1 MNNMNTTTKQLLKA
15 TIIACI
21 AVVTITLLVCNPKHS
36 NNDMAQNGNLRR
48 LDDSI
53 AALAPSALQAIEKG
67 MNEADD
73 STTYYEYML
82 RKALFYSL
90 TEHPERADTLI
101 DSVKTFVT
109 QQDDGYYATNGTCL
123 SPRLNSLMAGA
134 KACQAARYMSNHR
147 DPRRIV
153 ALNKETYNLLLN
165 SNSKHN
171 LPKTCANMA
180 DAYMLCND
188 LPNAAKWYQRA
199 LFLVDSLELP
209 QKENITLYMGL
220 AQIYVTLRN
229 YYKAKFYND
238 QTEPHVKEMSPS
250 MQAYY
255 VNNLG
260 NYYYFQGDYKNALQT
275 FLRMKKLLEQHGMVR
290 TFDMYLCKINL
301 ADVYLNLGKLND
313 ATAMLDD
320 VEPYFRAQGDNTSI
334 YYCNTIRFGIAV
346 RAGRKKE
353 AGRLMADKTD
363 ESLIPYTLVNI
374 RNKYKRRY
382 YELTGNYDKA
392 YALLNRSI
400 AYNDSI
406 EHNLSNMRTAEIM
419 SRFTTD
425 TLQLHRD
432 LAIEHKNAEIQS
444 IKFTSTLAISIAVTS
459 ILLLILW
466 YLYLRKRRFK
476 IQLRMMSLKLDNVR
490 NRISPHFM
498 FNVLNNR
505 IIKSDVKESNEL
517 TELAQLIRANL
528 DMSSTLGVE
537 LQKELE
543 FVQQYIRVESYLMGD
558 DFHFN
563 IDIAPDVDASSVRI
577 PSMFIQIM
585 TENSIKHALRNKEG
599 IKLLSITVRREQ
611 HNTVIKVTD
620 NGPGFNPATLR
631 RKTGMNIISQT
642 IAVINVRNKD
652 KIRFAIRNIYSPD
665 GQQTKGCEA
674 TLKVPDGVK
683 IESNKQSYRVKQ
695 TI

>member
-1 MNNMNTTTKQLLKA
+1 MKKMNTTIKQLLQA
-15 TIIACI
+15 ITTACI
-21 AVVTITLLVCNPKHS
+21 AVIIIALQACNAKQS
-36 NNDMAQNGNLRR
+36 NDETAQNGNMRW

-82 RKALFYSL
+82 RKAQYYSL
-90 TEHPERADTLI
+90 TDSPERADTLI

-134 KACQAARYMSNHR
+134 KACQAARYMSVHR

-153 ALNKETYNLLLN
+153 ALNNETYNLLLN
-165 SNSKHN
+165 SDSKHN

-188 LPNAAKWYQRA
+188 LPNAAKWYRRA

-220 AQIYVTLRN
+220 AQIYLTLRN
-229 YYKAKFYND
+229 YSKAKFYND

-301 ADVYLNLGKLND
+301 ADVYLNLGKLD
-313 ATAMLDD
+313 KATAMLDD

-346 RAGRKKE
+346 RAGRMHE
-353 AGRLMADKTD
+353 AERLMADKTD
-363 ESLIPYTLVNI
+363 DSLIPYTLVNI

-382 YELTGNYDKA
+382 YELTGDYNKA

-406 EHNLSNMRTAEIM
+406 EQNLSNMRSAEIL

-425 TLQLHRD
+425 TLQLHHD

-543 FVQQYIRVESYLMGD
+543 FVQQYVRVESYLMGD

-577 PSMFIQIM
+577 PSMFIQIL
-585 TENSIKHALRNKEG
+585 TENAIKHALRNKEG
-599 IKLLSITVRREQ
+599 VKLLSITVRREQ
-611 HNTVIKVTD
+611 HNTVIRVTD

-642 IAVINVRNKD
+642 IAVINVRNKV
-652 KIRFAIRNIYSPD
+652 KIRFAIRNICSPD
-665 GQQTKGCEA
+665 GQQIKGCEA

-683 IESNKQSYRVKQ
+683 IE
-695 TI
+695 

>member
-1 MNNMNTTTKQLLKA
+1 MKKMNTTIKQLLKA
-15 TIIACI
+15 ITTACI
-21 AVVTITLLVCNPKHS
+21 AVIIIALQACNAKQS
-36 NNDMAQNGNLRR
+36 NDETAQNGNMRW

-82 RKALFYSL
+82 RKAQYYSL
-90 TEHPERADTLI
+90 TDSPERADTLI

-134 KACQAARYMSNHR
+134 KACQAARYMSVHR

-153 ALNKETYNLLLN
+153 ALNNETYNLLLN
-165 SNSKHN
+165 SESKHN

-188 LPNAAKWYQRA
+188 LPNAAKWYRRA

-220 AQIYVTLRN
+220 AQIYLTLRN
-229 YYKAKFYND
+229 YSKAKFYND

-301 ADVYLNLGKLND
+301 ADVYLNLGKLD
-313 ATAMLDD
+313 KATAMLDD

-346 RAGRKKE
+346 RAGRMHE
-353 AGRLMADKTD
+353 AERLMADKTD
-363 ESLIPYTLVNI
+363 DSLIPYTLVNI

-382 YELTGNYDKA
+382 YELTGDYSKA

-406 EHNLSNMRTAEIM
+406 EQNLSNMRSAEIL

-425 TLQLHRD
+425 TLQLHHD

-476 IQLRMMSLKLDNVR
+476 MQLRMMNLKLDNVR

-543 FVQQYIRVESYLMGD
+543 FVQQYVRVESYLMGD

-577 PSMFIQIM
+577 PSMFIQIL
-585 TENSIKHALRNKEG
+585 TENAIKHALRNKEG
-599 IKLLSITVRREQ
+599 VKLLSITVRREQ
-611 HNTVIKVTD
+611 HNTVIRVTD
-620 NGPGFNPATLR
+620 DGPGFNPATLR

-642 IAVINVRNKD
+642 IAVINVRNKV

-665 GQQTKGCEA
+665 GQQIKGCEA

-683 IESNKQSYRVKQ
+683 IE
-695 TI
+695 

>member
-53 AALAPSALQAIEKG
+53 AALAPSALQAIERG

-82 RKALFYSL
+82 REARYYSL
-90 TEHPERADTLI
+90 TKRPERADTLI
-101 DSVKTFVT
+101 DRVTAFVMH
-109 QQDDGYYATNGTCL
+109 QDDGYYAINGTCL
-123 SPRLNSLMAGA
+123 SPRLNSLIAGA

-147 DPRRIV
+147 DPRHIV
-153 ALNKETYNLLLN
+153 SLYNDTYQLLLN
-165 SNSKHN
+165 SDSKHN

-180 DAYMLCND
+180 DAYLLCND
-188 LPNAAKWYQRA
+188 LPNAAKWYRRA
-199 LFLVDSLELP
+199 LFLVDSLDLP

-220 AQIYVTLRN
+220 AQIYLTLRN
-229 YYKAKFYND
+229 YNKAKLYYD

-255 VNNLG
+255 INNLG
-260 NYYYFQGDYKNALQT
+260 NFYYFQGDYKHALLT
-275 FLRMKKLLEQHGMVR
+275 FLRMKKMLEQHGMVR

-346 RAGRKKE
+346 RAGRMQE

-374 RNKYKRRY
+374 RNRYKRRY

-406 EHNLSNMRTAEIM
+406 EHNLSNMRSAEIM

-476 IQLRMMSLKLDNVR
+476 IQLRMMNLKLDNIR

-577 PSMFIQIM
+577 PSMFIQIL
-585 TENSIKHALRNKEG
+585 TENAIKHALRNKEG

-611 HNTVIKVTD
+611 HNTVIRVTD

-683 IESNKQSYRVKQ
+683 IE
-695 TI
+695 

>member
-1 MNNMNTTTKQLLKA
+1 MKKMNTTIKQLLKA
-15 TIIACI
+15 ITTACI
-21 AVVTITLLVCNPKHS
+21 AVIIIALQACNAKQS
-36 NNDMAQNGNLRR
+36 NDETAQNGNMRW

-53 AALAPSALQAIEKG
+53 AALAPSAMQAIEKG

-82 RKALFYSL
+82 RKAQYYSL
-90 TEHPERADTLI
+90 TDSPERADTLI

-134 KACQAARYMSNHR
+134 KACQAARYMSVHR

-153 ALNKETYNLLLN
+153 ALNNETYNLLLN
-165 SNSKHN
+165 SDSKHN

-188 LPNAAKWYQRA
+188 LPNAAKWYRRA

-220 AQIYVTLRN
+220 AQIYLTLRN
-229 YYKAKFYND
+229 YSKAKFYND

-275 FLRMKKLLEQHGMVR
+275 FLRMKRLLEQHGMVR

-301 ADVYLNLGKLND
+301 ADVYLNLGKLDD

-346 RAGRKKE
+346 RAGRMHE
-353 AGRLMADKTD
+353 AERLMADKTD
-363 ESLIPYTLVNI
+363 DSLIPYTLVNI

-382 YELTGNYDKA
+382 YELTGDYSKA

-406 EHNLSNMRTAEIM
+406 EQNLSNMRSAEIL

-425 TLQLHRD
+425 TLQLHHD

-476 IQLRMMSLKLDNVR
+476 MQLRMMNLKLDNVR

-505 IIKSDVKESNEL
+505 IIKSDAKESNEL

-543 FVQQYIRVESYLMGD
+543 FVQQYVRVESYLMGD

-577 PSMFIQIM
+577 PSMFIQIL
-585 TENSIKHALRNKEG
+585 TENAIKHALRNKEG
-599 IKLLSITVRREQ
+599 VKLLSITVRREQ
-611 HNTVIKVTD
+611 HNTVIRVTD

-642 IAVINVRNKD
+642 IAVINVRNKV
-652 KIRFAIRNIYSPD
+652 KIRFAIRNICSPN
-665 GQQTKGCEA
+665 GQQIKGCEA

-683 IESNKQSYRVKQ
+683 IE
-695 TI
+695 

>member
-36 NNDMAQNGNLRR
+36 NNDMAQNGNLRW

-53 AALAPSALQAIEKG
+53 AALAPSALQAIERG
-67 MNEADD
+67 MNEAND
-73 STTYYEYML
+73 STTYYEYVL
-82 RKALFYSL
+82 REARYYRL
-90 TEHPERADTLI
+90 TERPERADTLI
-101 DSVKTFVT
+101 DRVTAFVMH
-109 QQDDGYYATNGTCL
+109 QDEGYYATNGTCL

-180 DAYMLCND
+180 DAYLLCND
-188 LPNAAKWYQRA
+188 LPNAAKWYRRA
-199 LFLVDSLELP
+199 LFLVDSLDLP

-229 YYKAKFYND
+229 YDKAKLYYD
-238 QTEPHVKEMSPS
+238 QTKPHVKEMSPS

-255 VNNLG
+255 INNLG
-260 NYYYFQGDYKNALQT
+260 NYYYYQDDYKNALQS

-346 RAGRKKE
+346 RAGRMHE
-353 AGRLMADKTD
+353 AERIMADKTD
-363 ESLIPYTLVNI
+363 DSLIPYTLVNI
-374 RNKYKRRY
+374 RNRYKRRY

-392 YALLNRSI
+392 YALLNKSI

-476 IQLRMMSLKLDNVR
+476 IQLRMMNLKLDNVR

-577 PSMFIQIM
+577 PSMFIQIL
-585 TENSIKHALRNKEG
+585 TENAIKHALRNKEG

-611 HNTVIKVTD
+611 HNTVIRVTD
-620 NGPGFNPATLR
+620 NGPGFNHATLR

-683 IESNKQSYRVKQ
+683 IE
-695 TI
+695 

>member
-36 NNDMAQNGNLRR
+36 NNDMAQNGNLRW

-53 AALAPSALQAIEKG
+53 AALAPSALQAIERG
-67 MNEADD
+67 MNEAND
-73 STTYYEYML
+73 STTYYEYVL
-82 RKALFYSL
+82 REARYYRL
-90 TEHPERADTLI
+90 TERPERADTLI
-101 DSVKTFVT
+101 DRVTAFVMH
-109 QQDDGYYATNGTCL
+109 QDDGYYAINGTCL

-153 ALNKETYNLLLN
+153 ALNRETYNLLLN
-165 SNSKHN
+165 SDSKHN

-180 DAYMLCND
+180 DAYLLCND
-188 LPNAAKWYQRA
+188 LPNAAKWYRRA
-199 LFLVDSLELP
+199 LFLVDSLDLP

-220 AQIYVTLRN
+220 AQIYLTLRN
-229 YYKAKFYND
+229 YNKAKLYYD

-255 VNNLG
+255 INNLG
-260 NYYYFQGDYKNALQT
+260 NFYYFQGDYKHALLT
-275 FLRMKKLLEQHGMVR
+275 FLRMKKMLERHGMVR

-301 ADVYLNLGKLND
+301 ADVFLNLGKLND

-346 RAGRKKE
+346 RAGRMQE

-374 RNKYKRRY
+374 RNRYKRRY
-382 YELTGNYDKA
+382 YELTGDYSKA

-406 EHNLSNMRTAEIM
+406 EHNLSNMRTTEIM

-476 IQLRMMSLKLDNVR
+476 IQLRMMNLKLDNVR

-577 PSMFIQIM
+577 PSMFIQIL
-585 TENSIKHALRNKEG
+585 TENAIKHALRNKEG

-611 HNTVIKVTD
+611 HNTVIRVTD

-683 IESNKQSYRVKQ
+683 IE
-695 TI
+695 

>member
-1 MNNMNTTTKQLLKA
+1 MKKMNTTIKQLLQA
-15 TIIACI
+15 ITTACI
-21 AVVTITLLVCNPKHS
+21 AVIIIALQACNAKQS
-36 NNDMAQNGNLRR
+36 NDETAQNGNMRW

-82 RKALFYSL
+82 RKAQYYSL
-90 TEHPERADTLI
+90 TDSPERADTLI

-134 KACQAARYMSNHR
+134 KACQAARYMSVHR

-165 SNSKHN
+165 SDSKHN

-188 LPNAAKWYQRA
+188 LPNAAKWYRRA

-220 AQIYVTLRN
+220 AQIYLTLRN
-229 YYKAKFYND
+229 YSKAKFYND

-275 FLRMKKLLEQHGMVR
+275 FLRMKELLEQHGMVR

-320 VEPYFRAQGDNTSI
+320 VEPYFIAQGDNTSI

-346 RAGRKKE
+346 RAGRMHE
-353 AGRLMADKTD
+353 AERLMADKTD
-363 ESLIPYTLVNI
+363 DSLIPYTLVNI

-382 YELTGNYDKA
+382 YELTGDYSKA

-406 EHNLSNMRTAEIM
+406 EQNISNMRSAEIL

-425 TLQLHRD
+425 TLLLHHD

-543 FVQQYIRVESYLMGD
+543 FVQQYVRVESYLMGD

-563 IDIAPDVDASSVRI
+563 IDIAPDVDTSSVRI
-577 PSMFIQIM
+577 PSMFIQIL
-585 TENSIKHALRNKEG
+585 TENAIKHALRNKEG
-599 IKLLSITVRREQ
+599 VKLLSITVRREQ
-611 HNTVIKVTD
+611 HNTVIRVTD

-642 IAVINVRNKD
+642 IAVINVRNKV

-665 GQQTKGCEA
+665 GQQIKGCEA

-683 IESNKQSYRVKQ
+683 IE
-695 TI
+695 

>member
-1 MNNMNTTTKQLLKA
+1 MKKMNTTIKQLLKA
-15 TIIACI
+15 ITTACI
-21 AVVTITLLVCNPKHS
+21 AVIIIALQACNAKQS
-36 NNDMAQNGNLRR
+36 NDETAQNGNMRW

-67 MNEADD
+67 MKEADD

-82 RKALFYSL
+82 RKAQYYSL
-90 TEHPERADTLI
+90 TDSPERADTLI
-101 DSVKTFVT
+101 DSIKTFVT

-134 KACQAARYMSNHR
+134 KACQAARYMSVHR

-153 ALNKETYNLLLN
+153 ALNNETYNLLFN
-165 SNSKHN
+165 SDSKHN

-188 LPNAAKWYQRA
+188 LPNAAKWYRRA

-220 AQIYVTLRN
+220 AQIYLTLRN
-229 YYKAKFYND
+229 YSKAKFYND

-301 ADVYLNLGKLND
+301 ADVYLNLGKLD
-313 ATAMLDD
+313 KATAMLDD
-320 VEPYFRAQGDNTSI
+320 VEPYFIAQGDNTSI

-346 RAGRKKE
+346 RAGRMHE
-353 AGRLMADKTD
+353 AERLMADKTD
-363 ESLIPYTLVNI
+363 DSLIPYTLVNI

-382 YELTGNYDKA
+382 YELTGDYSKA

-406 EHNLSNMRTAEIM
+406 EQNLSNMRSAEIL

-425 TLQLHRD
+425 TLLLHHD

-476 IQLRMMSLKLDNVR
+476 MQLRMMNLKLDNVR

-543 FVQQYIRVESYLMGD
+543 FVQQYVRVESYLMGD

-577 PSMFIQIM
+577 PSMFIQIL
-585 TENSIKHALRNKEG
+585 TENAIKHALRNKEG
-599 IKLLSITVRREQ
+599 VKLLSITVRREQ
-611 HNTVIKVTD
+611 HNTVIRVTD

-642 IAVINVRNKD
+642 IAVINVRNKV
-652 KIRFAIRNIYSPD
+652 KIRFAIRNICSPD

-683 IESNKQSYRVKQ
+683 IE
-695 TI
+695 

>member
-1 MNNMNTTTKQLLKA
+1 MKKMNTTIKQLLKA
-15 TIIACI
+15 ITTACI
-21 AVVTITLLVCNPKHS
+21 AVIIIALQACNAKQS
-36 NNDMAQNGNLRR
+36 NDETAQNGNMRW

-82 RKALFYSL
+82 RKAQYYSL
-90 TEHPERADTLI
+90 TERPERADTLI

-134 KACQAARYMSNHR
+134 KACQAARYMSVHR

-188 LPNAAKWYQRA
+188 LPNAAKWYRRA

-220 AQIYVTLRN
+220 AQIYLTLRN
-229 YYKAKFYND
+229 YSKAKFYND

-301 ADVYLNLGKLND
+301 ADVYLNLGKLD
-313 ATAMLDD
+313 KATAMLDD
-320 VEPYFRAQGDNTSI
+320 VEPYFRAHGDNTSI

-346 RAGRKKE
+346 RAGRMHE
-353 AGRLMADKTD
+353 AERLMADKTD
-363 ESLIPYTLVNI
+363 DSLIPYTLVNI

-382 YELTGNYDKA
+382 YELTGDYSKA

-406 EHNLSNMRTAEIM
+406 EQNLSNMRSAEIL

-425 TLQLHRD
+425 TLQLHHD

-476 IQLRMMSLKLDNVR
+476 MQLRMMNLKLDNVR

-543 FVQQYIRVESYLMGD
+543 FVQQYVRVESYLMGD

-577 PSMFIQIM
+577 PSMFIQIL
-585 TENSIKHALRNKEG
+585 TENAIKHALRNKEG
-599 IKLLSITVRREQ
+599 VKLLSITVRREQ
-611 HNTVIKVTD
+611 HNTVIRVTD

-642 IAVINVRNKD
+642 IAVINVRNKV
-652 KIRFAIRNIYSPD
+652 KIRFAIRNICIPD
-665 GQQTKGCEA
+665 GLQIKGCEA

-683 IESNKQSYRVKQ
+683 IE
-695 TI
+695 

>member
-165 SNSKHN
+165 SDSKHN

-188 LPNAAKWYQRA
+188 LPNAAKWYRRA

-255 VNNLG
+255 INNLG
-260 NYYYFQGDYKNALQT
+260 NFYYFQGDYKNALQS

-346 RAGRKKE
+346 RAGRMKE

-374 RNKYKRRY
+374 RNRYKRRY

-444 IKFTSTLAISIAVTS
+444 IKFTSTLPISIAVTS

-476 IQLRMMSLKLDNVR
+476 IQLRMMNLKLDNVR

-577 PSMFIQIM
+577 PSMFIQIL
-585 TENSIKHALRNKEG
+585 TENAIKHALRNKEG

-611 HNTVIKVTD
+611 HNTVIRVTD

-683 IESNKQSYRVKQ
+683 IE
-695 TI
+695 

>member
-1 MNNMNTTTKQLLKA
+1 MKKMNTIAKQPIQA
-15 TIIACI
+15 ITIVCI
-21 AVVTITLLVCNPKHS
+21 AVIIIALQACNAKQS
-36 NNDMAQNGNLRR
+36 NDETAENGNLRW

-82 RKALFYSL
+82 RKARFYSL
-90 TEHPERADTLI
+90 TERPERADTLI
-101 DSVKTFVT
+101 DSIKTFVT
-109 QQDDGYYATNGTCL
+109 QQDNGYYATNGTCL

-134 KACQAARYMSNHR
+134 KACQAARYMSVHR

-153 ALNKETYNLLLN
+153 ALNNETYNLLLN

-188 LPNAAKWYQRA
+188 LPNAAKWYRRA

-220 AQIYVTLRN
+220 AQIYLTLRD
-229 YYKAKFYND
+229 YDKAKLYND

-346 RAGRKKE
+346 RAGRMHE
-353 AGRLMADKTD
+353 AGRIMADKTD

-382 YELTGNYDKA
+382 YELTGDYSKA

-419 SRFTTD
+419 SRFSTD
-425 TLQLHRD
+425 TLQLHHD

-444 IKFTSTLAISIAVTS
+444 IKFTSTLATSIAVTS

-476 IQLRMMSLKLDNVR
+476 MQLRMMNLKLDNVR

-505 IIKSDVKESNEL
+505 IIKSDIKESNEL

-543 FVQQYIRVESYLMGD
+543 FVQQYVRVESYLMGD

-577 PSMFIQIM
+577 PSMFIQIL
-585 TENSIKHALRNKEG
+585 TENTIKHALRNKEG

-611 HNTVIKVTD
+611 HNTVIRVTD

-652 KIRFAIRNIYSPD
+652 KIRFAIRNICSPD
-665 GQQTKGCEA
+665 GQQIKGCEA

-683 IESNKQSYRVKQ
+683 IE
-695 TI
+695 

>member
-53 AALAPSALQAIEKG
+53 AALAPSALQAIERG
-67 MNEADD
+67 MNEAND
-73 STTYYEYML
+73 STTYYEYVL
-82 RKALFYSL
+82 REARYYRL
-90 TEHPERADTLI
+90 TERPERADTLI
-101 DSVKTFVT
+101 DRVTAFVMH
-109 QQDDGYYATNGTCL
+109 QDDGYYAINGTCL

-153 ALNKETYNLLLN
+153 ALNRETYNLLLN

-180 DAYMLCND
+180 DAYLLCND
-188 LPNAAKWYQRA
+188 LTNAAKWYRRA
-199 LFLVDSLELP
+199 LFLVDSLDLP

-220 AQIYVTLRN
+220 AQIYLTLRN
-229 YYKAKFYND
+229 YNKAKLYYD

-255 VNNLG
+255 INNLG
-260 NYYYFQGDYKNALQT
+260 NFYYFQGDYKHALLT
-275 FLRMKKLLEQHGMVR
+275 FLRMKKMLEQHGMVR

-320 VEPYFRAQGDNTSI
+320 VEPYFRTQGDNTSI

-346 RAGRKKE
+346 RAGRMQE

-374 RNKYKRRY
+374 RNRYKRRY
-382 YELTGNYDKA
+382 YELTGDYSKA

-400 AYNDSI
+400 SYNDSI
-406 EHNLSNMRTAEIM
+406 EHNLSNMRSAEIM

-476 IQLRMMSLKLDNVR
+476 IQLRMMNLKLDNIR

-577 PSMFIQIM
+577 PSMFIQIL
-585 TENSIKHALRNKEG
+585 TENAIKHALRNKEG

-611 HNTVIKVTD
+611 HNTVIRVTD

-683 IESNKQSYRVKQ
+683 IE
-695 TI
+695 

>member
-36 NNDMAQNGNLRR
+36 NNDMAQNGNLRW

-73 STTYYEYML
+73 STTYYEYVL
-82 RKALFYSL
+82 REARYYRL
-90 TEHPERADTLI
+90 TERPERADTLI
-101 DSVKTFVT
+101 DRVTAFVMH
-109 QQDDGYYATNGTCL
+109 QDDGYYAINGTCL

-153 ALNKETYNLLLN
+153 ALNRETYNLLLN

-180 DAYMLCND
+180 DAYLLCND
-188 LPNAAKWYQRA
+188 LTNAAKWYRRA
-199 LFLVDSLELP
+199 LFLVDSLDLP

-220 AQIYVTLRN
+220 AQIYLTLRN
-229 YYKAKFYND
+229 YNKAKLYYD

-255 VNNLG
+255 INNLG
-260 NYYYFQGDYKNALQT
+260 NFYYFQGDYKHALLT
-275 FLRMKKLLEQHGMVR
+275 FLRMKKMLEQHGMVR

-346 RAGRKKE
+346 RAGRMQE

-374 RNKYKRRY
+374 RNRYKRRY

-392 YALLNRSI
+392 YALLNKSI

-406 EHNLSNMRTAEIM
+406 EHNLSNMRSAEIM

-476 IQLRMMSLKLDNVR
+476 IQLRMMNLKLDNIR

-505 IIKSDVKESNEL
+505 IIKSDIKESNEL

-543 FVQQYIRVESYLMGD
+543 FVQQYVRVESYLMGD

-577 PSMFIQIM
+577 PSMFIQIL
-585 TENSIKHALRNKEG
+585 TENAIKHALRNKEG

-611 HNTVIKVTD
+611 HNTVIRVTD

-683 IESNKQSYRVKQ
+683 IE
-695 TI
+695 

>member
-53 AALAPSALQAIEKG
+53 AALAPSALQAIERG
-67 MNEADD
+67 MNEAND
-73 STTYYEYML
+73 STTYYEYVL
-82 RKALFYSL
+82 REARYYSL
-90 TEHPERADTLI
+90 TERPERADTLI
-101 DSVKTFVT
+101 DRVTAFVMH
-109 QQDDGYYATNGTCL
+109 QDDGYYAINGTCL

-153 ALNKETYNLLLN
+153 ALNRETYNLLLN

-476 IQLRMMSLKLDNVR
+476 IQLRMMNLKLDNIR

-543 FVQQYIRVESYLMGD
+543 FVQQYVRVESYLMGD

-577 PSMFIQIM
+577 PSMFIQIL
-585 TENSIKHALRNKEG
+585 TENAIKHALRNKGG

-611 HNTVIKVTD
+611 HNTVIRVTD

-683 IESNKQSYRVKQ
+683 IE
-695 TI
+695 

>member
-1 MNNMNTTTKQLLKA
+1 MKKMNTTIKQLLKA
-15 TIIACI
+15 ITTACI
-21 AVVTITLLVCNPKHS
+21 AVIIIALQACNAKQS
-36 NNDMAQNGNLRR
+36 NDKTAQNGNMRW

-67 MNEADD
+67 MNKADD

-82 RKALFYSL
+82 RKAQYYSL
-90 TEHPERADTLI
+90 TDSPERADTLI

-134 KACQAARYMSNHR
+134 KACQAARYMSVHR

-153 ALNKETYNLLLN
+153 ALNNETYNLLLN
-165 SNSKHN
+165 SDSKHN

-188 LPNAAKWYQRA
+188 LPNAAKWYRRA

-220 AQIYVTLRN
+220 AQIYLTLRN
-229 YYKAKFYND
+229 YSKAKFYND

-320 VEPYFRAQGDNTSI
+320 VEPYFRAHGDNTSI

-346 RAGRKKE
+346 RAGRMHE
-353 AGRLMADKTD
+353 AERLMADKTD
-363 ESLIPYTLVNI
+363 DSLIPYTLVNI

-382 YELTGNYDKA
+382 YELTGDYSKA

-406 EHNLSNMRTAEIM
+406 EQNLSNMRSAEIL

-425 TLQLHRD
+425 TLQLHHD

-543 FVQQYIRVESYLMGD
+543 FVQQYVRVESYLMGD

-577 PSMFIQIM
+577 PSMFIQIL
-585 TENSIKHALRNKEG
+585 TENAIKHALRNKEG
-599 IKLLSITVRREQ
+599 VKLLSITVRREQ
-611 HNTVIKVTD
+611 HNTVIRVTD

-642 IAVINVRNKD
+642 IAVINVRNKV
-652 KIRFAIRNIYSPD
+652 KIRFAIRNICSPD
-665 GQQTKGCEA
+665 GQQIKGCEA

-683 IESNKQSYRVKQ
+683 IE
-695 TI
+695 

>member
-67 MNEADD
+67 MNEAND
-73 STTYYEYML
+73 STTYYEYVL
-82 RKALFYSL
+82 REARYYSL
-90 TEHPERADTLI
+90 TERPERADTLI
-101 DSVKTFVT
+101 DRVTAFVMH
-109 QQDDGYYATNGTCL
+109 QDDGYYAINGTCL
-123 SPRLNSLMAGA
+123 SPRLNSLIAGT

-153 ALNKETYNLLLN
+153 ALNRETYNLLLN

-188 LPNAAKWYQRA
+188 LPNAAKWYRRA
-199 LFLVDSLELP
+199 LFLVDSLDLP

-220 AQIYVTLRN
+220 AQIYLTLRN
-229 YYKAKFYND
+229 YNKAKLYYD

-255 VNNLG
+255 INNLG
-260 NYYYFQGDYKNALQT
+260 NFYYFQGDYKHALLT
-275 FLRMKKLLEQHGMVR
+275 FLRMKKMLEQHGMVR

-301 ADVYLNLGKLND
+301 ADVFLNLGKLND

-346 RAGRKKE
+346 RAGRMQE

-374 RNKYKRRY
+374 RNRYKRRY

-406 EHNLSNMRTAEIM
+406 EHNLSNMRSAEIM

-476 IQLRMMSLKLDNVR
+476 IQLRMMNLKLDNIR

-505 IIKSDVKESNEL
+505 IIKSDAKESNEL

-585 TENSIKHALRNKEG
+585 TENAIKHALRNKEG

-611 HNTVIKVTD
+611 HNTVIRVTD

-665 GQQTKGCEA
+665 GQQIKGCEA

-683 IESNKQSYRVKQ
+683 IE
-695 TI
+695 

>member
-53 AALAPSALQAIEKG
+53 AALAPSALQAIERG
-67 MNEADD
+67 MNEAND
-73 STTYYEYML
+73 STTYYEYVL
-82 RKALFYSL
+82 REARYYRL
-90 TEHPERADTLI
+90 TERPERADTLI
-101 DSVKTFVT
+101 DRVTAFVMH
-109 QQDDGYYATNGTCL
+109 QDDGYYAINGTCL

-153 ALNKETYNLLLN
+153 ALNRETYNLLLN

-180 DAYMLCND
+180 DAYLLCND
-188 LPNAAKWYQRA
+188 LTNAAKWYRRA
-199 LFLVDSLELP
+199 LFLVDSLDLP

-220 AQIYVTLRN
+220 AQIYLTLRN
-229 YYKAKFYND
+229 YNKAKLYYD

-255 VNNLG
+255 INNLG
-260 NYYYFQGDYKNALQT
+260 NFYYFQGDYKHALLT
-275 FLRMKKLLEQHGMVR
+275 FLRMKKMLEQHGMVR

-346 RAGRKKE
+346 RAGRMQE

-374 RNKYKRRY
+374 RNRYKRRY

-400 AYNDSI
+400 SYNDSI
-406 EHNLSNMRTAEIM
+406 EHNLSNMRSAEIM

-476 IQLRMMSLKLDNVR
+476 IQLRMMNLKLDNVR

-577 PSMFIQIM
+577 PSMFIQIL
-585 TENSIKHALRNKEG
+585 TENAIKHALRNKEG

-611 HNTVIKVTD
+611 HNTVIRVTD

-683 IESNKQSYRVKQ
+683 IE
-695 TI
+695 

>member
-36 NNDMAQNGNLRR
+36 NNDMAQNGNMRW

-53 AALAPSALQAIEKG
+53 AALAPSALQAIERG
-67 MNEADD
+67 MNEAND
-73 STTYYEYML
+73 STTYYEYVL
-82 RKALFYSL
+82 REARYYSL
-90 TEHPERADTLI
+90 TERPERADTLI
-101 DSVKTFVT
+101 DRVTAFVMH
-109 QQDDGYYATNGTCL
+109 QDDGYYAINGTCL
-123 SPRLNSLMAGA
+123 SPRLNSLIAGT
-134 KACQAARYMSNHR
+134 KACQAARDMSCHR
-147 DPRRIV
+147 DPRHIV
-153 ALNKETYNLLLN
+153 SLYNDTYQLLLN

-180 DAYMLCND
+180 DAFLLCND
-188 LPNAAKWYQRA
+188 LPNAAKWYRRA
-199 LFLVDSLELP
+199 LFLVDSLDLP

-220 AQIYVTLRN
+220 AQIYLTLRN
-229 YYKAKFYND
+229 YNKAKLYYD
-238 QTEPHVKEMSPS
+238 QTKPHVKDMSPS

-255 VNNLG
+255 INNLG
-260 NYYYFQGDYKNALQT
+260 NFYYFQGDYKHALLT
-275 FLRMKKLLEQHGMVR
+275 FLRMKKMLEQHGMVR

-301 ADVYLNLGKLND
+301 ADVFLNLGKLND

-346 RAGRKKE
+346 RAGRMQE

-374 RNKYKRRY
+374 RNRYKRRY
-382 YELTGNYDKA
+382 YELTGDYSKA

-400 AYNDSI
+400 SYNDSI
-406 EHNLSNMRTAEIM
+406 EHNLSNMRTTEIM

-476 IQLRMMSLKLDNVR
+476 IQLRMMNLKLDNIR

-577 PSMFIQIM
+577 PSMFIQIL
-585 TENSIKHALRNKEG
+585 TENALKHALRNKEG

-611 HNTVIKVTD
+611 HNTVIRVTD

-683 IESNKQSYRVKQ
+683 IE
-695 TI
+695 

>member
-36 NNDMAQNGNLRR
+36 NNDMAQNGNMRW

-53 AALAPSALQAIEKG
+53 AALAPSALQAIERG
-67 MNEADD
+67 MNEAND
-73 STTYYEYML
+73 STTYYEYVL
-82 RKALFYSL
+82 REARYYSL
-90 TEHPERADTLI
+90 TERPERADTLI
-101 DSVKTFVT
+101 DRVTAFVMH
-109 QQDDGYYATNGTCL
+109 QDDGYYAINGTCL
-123 SPRLNSLMAGA
+123 SPRLNSLIAGT
-134 KACQAARYMSNHR
+134 KACQAARDMSCHR

-153 ALNKETYNLLLN
+153 ALNRETYNLLLN

-188 LPNAAKWYQRA
+188 LPNAAKWYRRA
-199 LFLVDSLELP
+199 LFLVDSLDLP

-220 AQIYVTLRN
+220 AQIYLTLRN
-229 YYKAKFYND
+229 YNKAKLYYD

-255 VNNLG
+255 INNLG
-260 NYYYFQGDYKNALQT
+260 NFYYFQGDYKHALLT

-301 ADVYLNLGKLND
+301 ADVYLNLGKLDD

-320 VEPYFRAQGDNTSI
+320 VEPYFRAHGDNTSI

-346 RAGRKKE
+346 RAGRMQE

-374 RNKYKRRY
+374 RNRYKRRY

-406 EHNLSNMRTAEIM
+406 EHNLSNMRSAEIM

-425 TLQLHRD
+425 TLQLHHD

-459 ILLLILW
+459 LLLLILW

-476 IQLRMMSLKLDNVR
+476 MQLRMMNLKLDNVR

-577 PSMFIQIM
+577 PSMFIQIL
-585 TENSIKHALRNKEG
+585 TENAIKHALRNKEG

-611 HNTVIKVTD
+611 HNTVIRVTD

-683 IESNKQSYRVKQ
+683 IE
-695 TI
+695 

>member
-1 MNNMNTTTKQLLKA
+1 MKKMNTTIKQLLKA
-15 TIIACI
+15 ITTACI
-21 AVVTITLLVCNPKHS
+21 AVIIIALQACNAKQS
-36 NNDMAQNGNLRR
+36 NDETAQNGNMRW

-67 MNEADD
+67 MKEADD

-82 RKALFYSL
+82 RKAQYYSL
-90 TEHPERADTLI
+90 TDSPERADTLI

-134 KACQAARYMSNHR
+134 KACQAARYMSVHR

-153 ALNKETYNLLLN
+153 ALNNETYNLLLN

-188 LPNAAKWYQRA
+188 LPNAAKWYRRA

-220 AQIYVTLRN
+220 AQIYLTLRN
-229 YYKAKFYND
+229 YSKAKFYND

-320 VEPYFRAQGDNTSI
+320 VEPYFIAQGDNTSI

-346 RAGRKKE
+346 RAGRMHE
-353 AGRLMADKTD
+353 AERLMADKTD
-363 ESLIPYTLVNI
+363 DSLIPYTLVNI

-382 YELTGNYDKA
+382 YELTGDYSKA

-406 EHNLSNMRTAEIM
+406 EQNLSNMRSAEIL

-425 TLQLHRD
+425 TLQLHHD

-476 IQLRMMSLKLDNVR
+476 MQLRMMNLKLDNVR

-543 FVQQYIRVESYLMGD
+543 FVQQYVRVESYLMGD

-577 PSMFIQIM
+577 PSMFIQIL
-585 TENSIKHALRNKEG
+585 TENAIKHALRNKEG
-599 IKLLSITVRREQ
+599 VKLLSITVRREQ
-611 HNTVIKVTD
+611 HNTVIRVTD

-642 IAVINVRNKD
+642 IAVINVRNKV
-652 KIRFAIRNIYSPD
+652 KIRFAIRNICSPD
-665 GQQTKGCEA
+665 GQQIKGCEA

-683 IESNKQSYRVKQ
+683 IE
-695 TI
+695 

>member
-36 NNDMAQNGNLRR
+36 NNDMAQNGNMRW

-53 AALAPSALQAIEKG
+53 AALAPSALQAIERG
-67 MNEADD
+67 MNEAND
-73 STTYYEYML
+73 STTYYEYVL
-82 RKALFYSL
+82 REARYYSL
-90 TEHPERADTLI
+90 TERPERADTLI
-101 DSVKTFVT
+101 DRVTAFVMH
-109 QQDDGYYATNGTCL
+109 QDDGYYAINGTCL

-165 SNSKHN
+165 SDSKHN

-180 DAYMLCND
+180 DAFLLCND
-188 LPNAAKWYQRA
+188 LPNAAKWYRRA
-199 LFLVDSLELP
+199 LFLVDSLDLP

-220 AQIYVTLRN
+220 AQIYLTLRN
-229 YYKAKFYND
+229 YNKAKLYYD

-255 VNNLG
+255 INNLG
-260 NYYYFQGDYKNALQT
+260 NFYYFQGDYKHALLT
-275 FLRMKKLLEQHGMVR
+275 FLRMKKMLEQHGMVR

-301 ADVYLNLGKLND
+301 ADVFLNLGKLND

-334 YYCNTIRFGIAV
+334 YYRNTIRFGIAV
-346 RAGRKKE
+346 RAGRMQE
-353 AGRLMADKTD
+353 AGRLIADKTD

-374 RNKYKRRY
+374 RNRYKRRY

-406 EHNLSNMRTAEIM
+406 EHNLSNMRSAEIM

-476 IQLRMMSLKLDNVR
+476 IQLRMMNLKLDNIR

-558 DFHFN
+558 DFNFS
-563 IDIAPDVDASSVRI
+563 IDIAPDVDTSRVKI

-599 IKLLSITVRREQ
+599 VKLLSITVRREQ
-611 HNTVIKVTD
+611 HNTVIRVTD

-683 IESNKQSYRVKQ
+683 IE
-695 TI
+695 

>member
-53 AALAPSALQAIEKG
+53 AALAPSALQAIERG
-67 MNEADD
+67 MNEAND
-73 STTYYEYML
+73 STTYYEYVL
-82 RKALFYSL
+82 REARYYSL
-90 TEHPERADTLI
+90 TERPERADTLI
-101 DSVKTFVT
+101 DRVTAFVMH
-109 QQDDGYYATNGTCL
+109 QDDGYYAINGTCL

-153 ALNKETYNLLLN
+153 ALNRETYNLLLN

-353 AGRLMADKTD
+353 AGRLMADKID

-476 IQLRMMSLKLDNVR
+476 IQLRMMNLKLDNIR

-577 PSMFIQIM
+577 PSMFIQIL
-585 TENSIKHALRNKEG
+585 TENAIKHALRNKEG

-611 HNTVIKVTD
+611 HNTVIRVTD

-683 IESNKQSYRVKQ
+683 IE
-695 TI
+695 

>member
-36 NNDMAQNGNLRR
+36 NNDMAQNGNLRW

-53 AALAPSALQAIEKG
+53 AALAPSALQAIERG
-67 MNEADD
+67 MNEAND
-73 STTYYEYML
+73 STTYYEYVL
-82 RKALFYSL
+82 REARYYSL
-90 TEHPERADTLI
+90 TERPERADTLI
-101 DSVKTFVT
+101 DRVTAFVMH
-109 QQDDGYYATNGTCL
+109 QDDGYYAINGTCL
-123 SPRLNSLMAGA
+123 SPRLNSLIAGT
-134 KACQAARYMSNHR
+134 KACQAARDMSCHR
-147 DPRRIV
+147 DPRHIV
-153 ALNKETYNLLLN
+153 SLYNDTYQLLLN
-165 SNSKHN
+165 SDSKHN

-180 DAYMLCND
+180 DAFLLCND
-188 LPNAAKWYQRA
+188 LPNAAKWYRRA
-199 LFLVDSLELP
+199 LFLVDSLDLP

-220 AQIYVTLRN
+220 AQIYLTLRN
-229 YYKAKFYND
+229 YNKAKLYYD

-255 VNNLG
+255 INNLG
-260 NYYYFQGDYKNALQT
+260 NFYYFQGDYKHALLT
-275 FLRMKKLLEQHGMVR
+275 FLRMKKMLEQHGMVR

-301 ADVYLNLGKLND
+301 ADVFLNLGKLND

-346 RAGRKKE
+346 RAGRMQE

-374 RNKYKRRY
+374 RNRYKRRY

-406 EHNLSNMRTAEIM
+406 EHNLSNMRSAEIM

-476 IQLRMMSLKLDNVR
+476 IQLRMMNLKLDNIR

-505 IIKSDVKESNEL
+505 IIKSDAKESNEL

-577 PSMFIQIM
+577 PSMFIQIL
-585 TENSIKHALRNKEG
+585 TENAIKHALRNKEG

-611 HNTVIKVTD
+611 HNTVIRVTD

-652 KIRFAIRNIYSPD
+652 KIRFAIRNICSPD

-683 IESNKQSYRVKQ
+683 IE
-695 TI
+695 

>member
-1 MNNMNTTTKQLLKA
+1 MKKMNTTIKQLLKA
-15 TIIACI
+15 ITIACI
-21 AVVTITLLVCNPKHS
+21 AVIIIALQACNAKQS
-36 NNDMAQNGNLRR
+36 NDETAQNGNMRW

-82 RKALFYSL
+82 RKARFYSL

-101 DSVKTFVT
+101 DRVTAFVMH
-109 QQDDGYYATNGTCL
+109 QDDGYYAINGTCL
-123 SPRLNSLMAGA
+123 SPRLNSLIAGA

-147 DPRRIV
+147 DPRHIV
-153 ALNKETYNLLLN
+153 SLYNDTYQLLLN
-165 SNSKHN
+165 SDSKHN

-180 DAYMLCND
+180 DAYLLCND
-188 LPNAAKWYQRA
+188 LTNAAKWYRRA
-199 LFLVDSLELP
+199 LFLVDSLDLP

-220 AQIYVTLRN
+220 AQIYLTLRN
-229 YYKAKFYND
+229 YNNAKLYYD

-255 VNNLG
+255 INNLG
-260 NYYYFQGDYKNALQT
+260 NFYYFQGDYKHALLT
-275 FLRMKKLLEQHGMVR
+275 FLRMKKMLEQHGMVR

-301 ADVYLNLGKLND
+301 ADVFLNLGKLND

-346 RAGRKKE
+346 RAGRMQE

-374 RNKYKRRY
+374 RNRYKRRY
-382 YELTGNYDKA
+382 YELTGNYSKA

-400 AYNDSI
+400 SYNDSI
-406 EHNLSNMRTAEIM
+406 EHNLSNMRSAEIM

-432 LAIEHKNAEIQS
+432 LAIEHKNAEIQN

-459 ILLLILW
+459 ILLLIL

-476 IQLRMMSLKLDNVR
+476 IQLRMMNLKLDNIR

-599 IKLLSITVRREQ
+599 VKLLSITVRREQ
-611 HNTVIKVTD
+611 HNTVIRVTD
-620 NGPGFNPATLR
+620 NGPGFNPATLH

-683 IESNKQSYRVKQ
+683 IE
-695 TI
+695 

>member
-53 AALAPSALQAIEKG
+53 AALAPSALQAIERG

-101 DSVKTFVT
+101 DRVTAFVT

-165 SNSKHN
+165 SDSKHN

-188 LPNAAKWYQRA
+188 LPNAAKWYRRA

-260 NYYYFQGDYKNALQT
+260 NYYYFQGDYKNALQS

-374 RNKYKRRY
+374 RNRYKRRY

-392 YALLNRSI
+392 YALLNKSI

-406 EHNLSNMRTAEIM
+406 EHNLSNMRSAEIM

-476 IQLRMMSLKLDNVR
+476 IQLRMMNLKLDNIR

-611 HNTVIKVTD
+611 HNTVIRVTD

-683 IESNKQSYRVKQ
+683 IE
-695 TI
+695 

>member
-36 NNDMAQNGNLRR
+36 NNDMAQNGNMRW

-53 AALAPSALQAIEKG
+53 AALAPSALQAIERG
-67 MNEADD
+67 MNEAND
-73 STTYYEYML
+73 STTYYEYVL
-82 RKALFYSL
+82 REARYYSL
-90 TEHPERADTLI
+90 TERPERADTLI
-101 DSVKTFVT
+101 DRVTAFVMH
-109 QQDDGYYATNGTCL
+109 QDDGYYAINGTCL
-123 SPRLNSLMAGA
+123 SPRLNSLIAGA
-134 KACQAARYMSNHR
+134 KACQAARDMSCHR
-147 DPRRIV
+147 DPRHIV
-153 ALNKETYNLLLN
+153 SLYNDTYQLLLN
-165 SNSKHN
+165 SDSKHN

-180 DAYMLCND
+180 DAFLLCND
-188 LPNAAKWYQRA
+188 LPNAAKWYRRA
-199 LFLVDSLELP
+199 LFLVDSLDLP

-220 AQIYVTLRN
+220 AQIYLTLRN
-229 YYKAKFYND
+229 YNKAKLYYD
-238 QTEPHVKEMSPS
+238 QTEPHVKDMSPS

-255 VNNLG
+255 INNLG
-260 NYYYFQGDYKNALQT
+260 NFYYFQGDYKHALLT
-275 FLRMKKLLEQHGMVR
+275 FLRMKKMLERHGMVR

-346 RAGRKKE
+346 RAGRMQE

-374 RNKYKRRY
+374 RNRYKRRY

-406 EHNLSNMRTAEIM
+406 EHNLSNMRTTEIM

-476 IQLRMMSLKLDNVR
+476 IQLRMMNLKLDNIR

-577 PSMFIQIM
+577 PSMFIQIL
-585 TENSIKHALRNKEG
+585 TENAIKHALRNKEG

-611 HNTVIKVTD
+611 HNTVIRVTD
-620 NGPGFNPATLR
+620 NGPGFNHATLR

-665 GQQTKGCEA
+665 GQQIKGCEA

-683 IESNKQSYRVKQ
+683 IE
-695 TI
+695 

>member
-1 MNNMNTTTKQLLKA
+1 MNTIAKQLLQA
-15 TIIACI
+15 TTTACIVVIIIALQ
-21 AVVTITLLVCNPKHS
+21 ACNPKQD
-36 NNDMAQNGNLRR
+36 NDQTAENGNLRR

-53 AALAPSALQAIEKG
+53 AALAPSALQAIERG
-67 MNEADD
+67 MNEAND
-73 STTYYEYML
+73 STTYYEYVL
-82 RKALFYSL
+82 REARYYRL
-90 TEHPERADTLI
+90 TERPERADTLI
-101 DSVKTFVT
+101 DRVTAFVMH
-109 QQDDGYYATNGTCL
+109 QDDGYYAINGTCL

-153 ALNKETYNLLLN
+153 ALNRETYNLLLN

-188 LPNAAKWYQRA
+188 LPNAAKWYRRA
-199 LFLVDSLELP
+199 LFLVDSLDLP

-220 AQIYVTLRN
+220 AQIYLTLRN
-229 YYKAKFYND
+229 YNKAKLYYD

-255 VNNLG
+255 INNLG
-260 NYYYFQGDYKNALQT
+260 NFYYFQGDYKHVLLT
-275 FLRMKKLLEQHGMVR
+275 FLRMKKMLEQHGMVR

-301 ADVYLNLGKLND
+301 ADVFLNLGKLND

-346 RAGRKKE
+346 RAGRMHE

-374 RNKYKRRY
+374 RNRYKRRY

-392 YALLNRSI
+392 YALLNKSI

-406 EHNLSNMRTAEIM
+406 EHNLSNMRSAEIM

-476 IQLRMMSLKLDNVR
+476 IQLRMMNLKLDNIR

-577 PSMFIQIM
+577 PSMFIQIL
-585 TENSIKHALRNKEG
+585 TENAIKHALRNKEG

-611 HNTVIKVTD
+611 HNTVIRVTD
-620 NGPGFNPATLR
+620 NGPGFNHATLR

-683 IESNKQSYRVKQ
+683 IE
-695 TI
+695 

>member
-36 NNDMAQNGNLRR
+36 NNDMAQNGNMRW

-53 AALAPSALQAIEKG
+53 AALAPSALQAIERG
-67 MNEADD
+67 MNEAND
-73 STTYYEYML
+73 STTYYEYVL
-82 RKALFYSL
+82 REARYYSL
-90 TEHPERADTLI
+90 TERPERADTLI
-101 DSVKTFVT
+101 DRVTAFVMH
-109 QQDDGYYATNGTCL
+109 QDDGYYAINGTCL
-123 SPRLNSLMAGA
+123 SPRLNSLIAGA

-147 DPRRIV
+147 DPRHIV
-153 ALNKETYNLLLN
+153 SLYNDTYQLLLN
-165 SNSKHN
+165 SDSKHN

-180 DAYMLCND
+180 DAFLLCND
-188 LPNAAKWYQRA
+188 LPNAAKWYRRA
-199 LFLVDSLELP
+199 LFLVDSLDLP

-220 AQIYVTLRN
+220 AQIYLTLRN
-229 YYKAKFYND
+229 YNKAKLYYD
-238 QTEPHVKEMSPS
+238 QTEPHVKDMSPS

-255 VNNLG
+255 INNLG
-260 NYYYFQGDYKNALQT
+260 NFYYFQGDYKHALLT
-275 FLRMKKLLEQHGMVR
+275 FLRMKKMLERHGMVR

-301 ADVYLNLGKLND
+301 ADVFLNLGKLND
-313 ATAMLDD
+313 ATAMLDE

-346 RAGRKKE
+346 RAGRMQE

-374 RNKYKRRY
+374 RNRYKRRY

-406 EHNLSNMRTAEIM
+406 EHNLSNMRSAEIM

-476 IQLRMMSLKLDNVR
+476 IQLRMMNLKLDNIR

-558 DFHFN
+558 DFHFS
-563 IDIAPDVDASSVRI
+563 IDIAPDVDTSRVKI
-577 PSMFIQIM
+577 PSMFIQIL
-585 TENSIKHALRNKEG
+585 TENAIKHALRNKEG

-611 HNTVIKVTD
+611 HNTVIRVTD

-683 IESNKQSYRVKQ
+683 IE
-695 TI
+695 

>member
-1 MNNMNTTTKQLLKA
+1 MKKMNTTTKQLLKA

-21 AVVTITLLVCNPKHS
+21 AVVTITLLVCHPKHS
-36 NNDMAQNGNLRR
+36 NNDMAQNSNLRW

-53 AALAPSALQAIEKG
+53 AALAPSALQAIERG
-67 MNEADD
+67 MNEAND
-73 STTYYEYML
+73 STTYYEYVL
-82 RKALFYSL
+82 REARYYSL
-90 TEHPERADTLI
+90 TERPERADTLI
-101 DSVKTFVT
+101 DRVTAFVMH
-109 QQDDGYYATNGTCL
+109 QDDGYYAINGTCL

-153 ALNKETYNLLLN
+153 ALNRETYNLLLN
-165 SNSKHN
+165 SDSKHN

-188 LPNAAKWYQRA
+188 LPNAAKWYRRA
-199 LFLVDSLELP
+199 LFLVDSLDLP

-220 AQIYVTLRN
+220 AQIYLTLRN
-229 YYKAKFYND
+229 YNKAKLYYD

-255 VNNLG
+255 INNLG
-260 NYYYFQGDYKNALQT
+260 NFYYFQGDYKHALLT
-275 FLRMKKLLEQHGMVR
+275 FLRMKKMLEQHSMVR

-320 VEPYFRAQGDNTSI
+320 VEPYFRTQGDNTSI

-346 RAGRKKE
+346 RAGRMQE

-374 RNKYKRRY
+374 RNRYKRRY
-382 YELTGNYDKA
+382 YELTGDYSKA

-406 EHNLSNMRTAEIM
+406 EHNLSNMRSAEIM

-476 IQLRMMSLKLDNVR
+476 IQLRMMNLKLDNIR

-543 FVQQYIRVESYLMGD
+543 FVQQYVRVESYLMGD

-577 PSMFIQIM
+577 PSMFIQIL
-585 TENSIKHALRNKEG
+585 TENAIKHALRNKEG

-611 HNTVIKVTD
+611 HNTVIRVTD

-683 IESNKQSYRVKQ
+683 IE
-695 TI
+695 

>member
-1 MNNMNTTTKQLLKA
+1 MKKMNTTIKQLLKA
-15 TIIACI
+15 ITIACI
-21 AVVTITLLVCNPKHS
+21 AVIIIALQACNAKQS
-36 NNDMAQNGNLRR
+36 NDETAQNGNMRW

-82 RKALFYSL
+82 RKARFYSL
-90 TEHPERADTLI
+90 TDSPERADTLI

-134 KACQAARYMSNHR
+134 KACQAARYMSVHR

-153 ALNKETYNLLLN
+153 ALNNETYNLLLN
-165 SNSKHN
+165 SDSKHN

-180 DAYMLCND
+180 DAYMLCNE
-188 LPNAAKWYQRA
+188 LPNAAKWYRRA

-220 AQIYVTLRN
+220 AQIYLTLRN
-229 YYKAKFYND
+229 YSKAKFYND

-301 ADVYLNLGKLND
+301 ADVYLNLGKLDD
-313 ATAMLDD
+313 ATAMLND
-320 VEPYFRAQGDNTSI
+320 VEPYFRAHGDNTSI

-346 RAGRKKE
+346 RAGRMQE

-374 RNKYKRRY
+374 RNRYKRRY
-382 YELTGNYDKA
+382 YELTGDYSKA

-406 EHNLSNMRTAEIM
+406 EQNLSNMRSAEIL

-444 IKFTSTLAISIAVTS
+444 IKFTSTLATSIAVTS

-476 IQLRMMSLKLDNVR
+476 MQLRMMNLKLDNVR

-577 PSMFIQIM
+577 PSMFIQIL
-585 TENSIKHALRNKEG
+585 TENAIKHALRNKEG
-599 IKLLSITVRREQ
+599 VKLLSITVRREQ
-611 HNTVIKVTD
+611 HNTVIRVTD

-642 IAVINVRNKD
+642 IAVINVRNKV
-652 KIRFAIRNIYSPD
+652 KIRFAIRNICSPD
-665 GQQTKGCEA
+665 GQQIKGCEA

-683 IESNKQSYRVKQ
+683 IE
-695 TI
+695 

>member
-36 NNDMAQNGNLRR
+36 NNDMAQNGNMRW

-53 AALAPSALQAIEKG
+53 AALAPSALQAIERG
-67 MNEADD
+67 MNEAND
-73 STTYYEYML
+73 STTYYEYVL
-82 RKALFYSL
+82 REARYYSL
-90 TEHPERADTLI
+90 TERPERADTLI
-101 DSVKTFVT
+101 DRVTAFVMH
-109 QQDDGYYATNGTCL
+109 QDDGYYAINGTCL
-123 SPRLNSLMAGA
+123 SPRLNSLIAGA
-134 KACQAARYMSNHR
+134 KACQAARDMSCHR
-147 DPRRIV
+147 DPRHIV
-153 ALNKETYNLLLN
+153 SLYNDTYQLLLN
-165 SNSKHN
+165 SDSKHN

-180 DAYMLCND
+180 DAFLLCND
-188 LPNAAKWYQRA
+188 LPNAAKWYRRA
-199 LFLVDSLELP
+199 LFLVDSLDLP

-220 AQIYVTLRN
+220 AQIYLTLRN
-229 YYKAKFYND
+229 YNKAKLYYD
-238 QTEPHVKEMSPS
+238 QTEPHVKDMSPS

-255 VNNLG
+255 INNLG
-260 NYYYFQGDYKNALQT
+260 NFYYFQGDYKHALLT
-275 FLRMKKLLEQHGMVR
+275 FLRMKKMLEQHGMVR

-346 RAGRKKE
+346 RAGRMQE

-374 RNKYKRRY
+374 RNRYKRRY

-406 EHNLSNMRTAEIM
+406 EHNLSNMRTTEIM

-476 IQLRMMSLKLDNVR
+476 IQLRMMNLKLDNIR

-543 FVQQYIRVESYLMGD
+543 FVQQYVRVESYLMGD

-577 PSMFIQIM
+577 PSMFIQIL
-585 TENSIKHALRNKEG
+585 TENAIKHALRNNEG

-611 HNTVIKVTD
+611 HNTVIRVTD

-642 IAVINVRNKD
+642 IAVINVRNKV

-683 IESNKQSYRVKQ
+683 IE
-695 TI
+695 

>member
-36 NNDMAQNGNLRR
+36 NNDMAQNGNMRW

-53 AALAPSALQAIEKG
+53 AALAPSALQAIERG
-67 MNEADD
+67 MNEAND
-73 STTYYEYML
+73 STTYYEYVL
-82 RKALFYSL
+82 REARYYSL
-90 TEHPERADTLI
+90 TERPERADTLI
-101 DSVKTFVT
+101 DRVTAFVMH
-109 QQDDGYYATNGTCL
+109 QDDGYYAINGTCL
-123 SPRLNSLMAGA
+123 SPRLNSLIAGA

-147 DPRRIV
+147 DPRHIV
-153 ALNKETYNLLLN
+153 SLYNDTYQLLLN
-165 SNSKHN
+165 SDSKHN

-180 DAYMLCND
+180 DAFLLCND
-188 LPNAAKWYQRA
+188 LPNAAKWYRRA
-199 LFLVDSLELP
+199 LFLVDSLDLP

-220 AQIYVTLRN
+220 AQIYLTLRN
-229 YYKAKFYND
+229 YNKAKLYYD

-255 VNNLG
+255 INNLG
-260 NYYYFQGDYKNALQT
+260 NFYYFQGDYKHALLT
-275 FLRMKKLLEQHGMVR
+275 FLRMKKMLEQHGMVR

-301 ADVYLNLGKLND
+301 ADVFLNLGKLND
-313 ATAMLDD
+313 ATAMLDE

-346 RAGRKKE
+346 RAGRMQE

-374 RNKYKRRY
+374 RNRYKRRY

-406 EHNLSNMRTAEIM
+406 EHNLSNMRTTEIM

-476 IQLRMMSLKLDNVR
+476 IQLRMMNLKLDNIR

-611 HNTVIKVTD
+611 HNTVIRVTD

-683 IESNKQSYRVKQ
+683 IE
-695 TI
+695 

>member
-1 MNNMNTTTKQLLKA
+1 MKKMNTTIKQLLKA
-15 TIIACI
+15 ITTACI
-21 AVVTITLLVCNPKHS
+21 AVIIIALQACNAKQS
-36 NNDMAQNGNLRR
+36 NDETAQNGNMRW

-82 RKALFYSL
+82 RKAQYYSL
-90 TEHPERADTLI
+90 TERPERADTLI

-109 QQDDGYYATNGTCL
+109 RQDDGYYATNGTCL

-134 KACQAARYMSNHR
+134 KACQAARYMSVHR

-153 ALNKETYNLLLN
+153 ALNNETYNLLLN

-188 LPNAAKWYQRA
+188 LPNAAKWYRRA

-220 AQIYVTLRN
+220 AQIYLTLRN
-229 YYKAKFYND
+229 YSKAKFYND

-301 ADVYLNLGKLND
+301 ADVYLNLGKLD
-313 ATAMLDD
+313 KATAMLDD

-346 RAGRKKE
+346 RAGRMHE
-353 AGRLMADKTD
+353 AERLMADKTD
-363 ESLIPYTLVNI
+363 DSLIPYTLVNI

-382 YELTGNYDKA
+382 YELTGDYSKA

-406 EHNLSNMRTAEIM
+406 EQNLSNMRSAEIL

-425 TLQLHRD
+425 TLQLHHD

-476 IQLRMMSLKLDNVR
+476 MQLRMMSLKLDNVR

-543 FVQQYIRVESYLMGD
+543 FVQQYVRVESYLMGD

-577 PSMFIQIM
+577 PSMFIQIL
-585 TENSIKHALRNKEG
+585 TENAIKHALRNKEG
-599 IKLLSITVRREQ
+599 VKLLSITVRREQ
-611 HNTVIKVTD
+611 HNTVIRVTD
-620 NGPGFNPATLR
+620 NGPGFNSATLR

-642 IAVINVRNKD
+642 IAVINVRNKV
-652 KIRFAIRNIYSPD
+652 KIRFAIRNICSPD
-665 GQQTKGCEA
+665 GQQIKGCEA

-683 IESNKQSYRVKQ
+683 IE
-695 TI
+695 

>member
-36 NNDMAQNGNLRR
+36 NNDMAQNGNLRW

-53 AALAPSALQAIEKG
+53 AALAPSALQAIERG
-67 MNEADD
+67 MNEAND
-73 STTYYEYML
+73 STTYYEYVL
-82 RKALFYSL
+82 REARYYSL
-90 TEHPERADTLI
+90 TERPERADTLI
-101 DSVKTFVT
+101 DRVTAFVMH
-109 QQDDGYYATNGTCL
+109 QDDGYYAINGTCL

-147 DPRRIV
+147 NPRRIV
-153 ALNKETYNLLLN
+153 SLYNDTYQLLLN
-165 SNSKHN
+165 SDSKHN

-180 DAYMLCND
+180 DAFLLCND
-188 LPNAAKWYQRA
+188 LPNAAKWYRRA
-199 LFLVDSLELP
+199 LFLVDSLDLP

-220 AQIYVTLRN
+220 AQIYLTLRN
-229 YYKAKFYND
+229 YNKAKLYYD
-238 QTEPHVKEMSPS
+238 QTEPHVKDMSPS

-255 VNNLG
+255 INNLG
-260 NYYYFQGDYKNALQT
+260 NFYYFQGDYKHALLT
-275 FLRMKKLLEQHGMVR
+275 FLRMKKMLEQHGMVR

-301 ADVYLNLGKLND
+301 ADVFLNLGKLND

-346 RAGRKKE
+346 RAGRMQE

-374 RNKYKRRY
+374 RNRYKRRY

-406 EHNLSNMRTAEIM
+406 EHNLSNMRTTEIM

-425 TLQLHRD
+425 TLQLHHD

-476 IQLRMMSLKLDNVR
+476 MQLRMMNLKLDNVR

-558 DFHFN
+558 DFNFS
-563 IDIAPDVDASSVRI
+563 IDIAPDVDTSRVKI

-599 IKLLSITVRREQ
+599 VKLLSITVRREQ
-611 HNTVIKVTD
+611 HNTVIRVTD

-652 KIRFAIRNIYSPD
+652 KIRFAIRNICSPD

-683 IESNKQSYRVKQ
+683 IE
-695 TI
+695 

>member
-36 NNDMAQNGNLRR
+36 NNDMAQNGNMRW

-53 AALAPSALQAIEKG
+53 AALAPSALQAIERG
-67 MNEADD
+67 MNEAND
-73 STTYYEYML
+73 STTYYEYVL
-82 RKALFYSL
+82 REARYYSL
-90 TEHPERADTLI
+90 TERPERADTLI
-101 DSVKTFVT
+101 DRVTAFVMH
-109 QQDDGYYATNGTCL
+109 QDDGYYAINGTCL
-123 SPRLNSLMAGA
+123 SPRLNSLIAGT
-134 KACQAARYMSNHR
+134 KACQAARDMSCHR
-147 DPRRIV
+147 DPRHIV
-153 ALNKETYNLLLN
+153 SLYNDTYQLLLN
-165 SNSKHN
+165 SDSKHN

-180 DAYMLCND
+180 DAFLLCND
-188 LPNAAKWYQRA
+188 LPNAAKWYRRA
-199 LFLVDSLELP
+199 LFLVDSLDLP

-220 AQIYVTLRN
+220 AQIYLTLRN
-229 YYKAKFYND
+229 YNKAKLYYD

-255 VNNLG
+255 INNLG
-260 NYYYFQGDYKNALQT
+260 NFYYFQGDYKHALLT
-275 FLRMKKLLEQHGMVR
+275 FLRMKKMLEQHGMVR

-301 ADVYLNLGKLND
+301 ADVFLNLGKLND

-346 RAGRKKE
+346 RAGRMQE

-374 RNKYKRRY
+374 RNRYKRRY

-392 YALLNRSI
+392 YALLNKSI

-406 EHNLSNMRTAEIM
+406 EHNLSNMRSAEIM

-476 IQLRMMSLKLDNVR
+476 IQLRMMNLKLDNIR

-577 PSMFIQIM
+577 PSMFIQIL
-585 TENSIKHALRNKEG
+585 TENAIKHALRNKEG
-599 IKLLSITVRREQ
+599 IKILSITVRREQ
-611 HNTVIKVTD
+611 HNTVIRVTD

-683 IESNKQSYRVKQ
+683 IE
-695 TI
+695 

>member
-67 MNEADD
+67 MNEAND

-101 DSVKTFVT
+101 DRVTAFVMH
-109 QQDDGYYATNGTCL
+109 QDDGYYAINGTCL

-153 ALNKETYNLLLN
+153 ALNRETYNLLLN

-188 LPNAAKWYQRA
+188 LPNAAKWYRRA

-255 VNNLG
+255 INNLG
-260 NYYYFQGDYKNALQT
+260 NFYYFQGDYKHALLT
-275 FLRMKKLLEQHGMVR
+275 FLRMKKMLEQHGMVR

-346 RAGRKKE
+346 RAGRMQE
-353 AGRLMADKTD
+353 AGRIMADKTD

-374 RNKYKRRY
+374 RNRYKRRY

-543 FVQQYIRVESYLMGD
+543 FVQQYVRVESYLMGD

-611 HNTVIKVTD
+611 HNTVIRVTD

-683 IESNKQSYRVKQ
+683 IE
-695 TI
+695 

>member
-67 MNEADD
+67 MNEAND

-101 DSVKTFVT
+101 DRVTAFVMH
-109 QQDDGYYATNGTCL
+109 QDDGYYAINGTCL

-153 ALNKETYNLLLN
+153 ALNRETYNLLLN

-180 DAYMLCND
+180 DAYLLCND
-188 LPNAAKWYQRA
+188 LPNAAKWYRRA
-199 LFLVDSLELP
+199 LFLVDSLDLP

-229 YYKAKFYND
+229 YDKAKLYYD

-255 VNNLG
+255 INNLG
-260 NYYYFQGDYKNALQT
+260 NYFYYQDDYKNALQS

-346 RAGRKKE
+346 RAGRMQE
-353 AGRLMADKTD
+353 AGRIMADKTD

-374 RNKYKRRY
+374 RNRYKRRY

-406 EHNLSNMRTAEIM
+406 EHNLSNMRSAEIM

-476 IQLRMMSLKLDNVR
+476 IQLRMMNLKLDNIR

-543 FVQQYIRVESYLMGD
+543 FVQQYVRVESYLMGD

-577 PSMFIQIM
+577 PSMFIQIL
-585 TENSIKHALRNKEG
+585 TENAIKHALRNKEG

-611 HNTVIKVTD
+611 HNTVIRVTD

-683 IESNKQSYRVKQ
+683 IE
-695 TI
+695 

>member
-1 MNNMNTTTKQLLKA
+1 MTKTNSYINKLLKITLIGCLA
-15 TIIACI
+15 IIAI
-21 AVVTITLLVCNPKHS
+21 AIQSCTSKQRNEGTAYDDS
-36 NNDMAQNGNLRR
+36 MRW

-53 AALAPSALQAIEKG
+53 AALAPSAPQAIEHG
-67 MNEADD
+67 MREAND
-73 STTYYEYML
+73 SITYYEYKL
-82 RKALFYSL
+82 RMAMYYSL
-90 TEHPERADTLI
+90 TDHPERADTLI
-101 DSVKTFVT
+101 KNVKAFAAR
-109 QQDDGYYATNGTCL
+109 QDDGFYAVNGTCA

-134 KACQAARYMSNHR
+134 KACEAARDMSIHR
-147 DPRRIV
+147 DPRHIV
-153 ALNKETYNLLLN
+153 ELYNKTYKLLLN
-165 SNSKHN
+165 SDSKHN

-188 LPNAAKWYQRA
+188 LPNAAKWYRRA

-220 AQIYVTLRN
+220 AQIYVTLHN
-229 YYKAKFYND
+229 YGKAKFYND

-260 NYYYFQGDYKNALQT
+260 NYYYYQDDYKNALQS

-320 VEPYFRAQGDNTSI
+320 VEPYFRAHGDNTSI

-346 RAGRKKE
+346 RAGRMQE
-353 AGRLMADKTD
+353 AGRIMADKTD

-374 RNKYKRRY
+374 RNRYKRRY

-392 YALLNRSI
+392 YALLNKSI

-425 TLQLHRD
+425 TLQLHHD

-476 IQLRMMSLKLDNVR
+476 VQLRMMNLKLDNVR

-577 PSMFIQIM
+577 PSMFIQIL
-585 TENSIKHALRNKEG
+585 TENAIKHALRNKEG

-611 HNTVIKVTD
+611 HNTVIRVTD
-620 NGPGFNPATLR
+620 NGPGFNHATLR

-683 IESNKQSYRVKQ
+683 IE
-695 TI
+695 

>member
-1 MNNMNTTTKQLLKA
+1 MKKMNTIAKQLLQA
-15 TIIACI
+15 TTTACMAVIIIALQ
-21 AVVTITLLVCNPKHS
+21 ACNPKQDNDQTAENS
-36 NNDMAQNGNLRR
+36 NLQW

-134 KACQAARYMSNHR
+134 KACQAARDMSCHR
-147 DPRRIV
+147 DPRHIV
-153 ALNKETYNLLLN
+153 SLYNDTYRLLLN
-165 SNSKHN
+165 SDSKHN

-180 DAYMLCND
+180 DAYLLCND
-188 LPNAAKWYQRA
+188 LPNAAKWYRRA

-346 RAGRKKE
+346 RAGRTQE
-353 AGRLMADKTD
+353 AGRIMADKTD

-374 RNKYKRRY
+374 RNRYKRRY

-563 IDIAPDVDASSVRI
+563 IDIAPDVDTSKVKI

-611 HNTVIKVTD
+611 HNTVIRVTD

-683 IESNKQSYRVKQ
+683 IE
-695 TI
+695 